1 MEYNTELYHHGI
13 LGMKWGIRRYQN
25 KDGSLTVAGRKRLN
39 KINAQQAELTK
50 KFQKKQNKIN
60 KKYRISFGK
69 DNPNYINNLNN
80 SHTAFMNKDL
90 KKKKRIS
97 DLSDEELVART
108 SRLNLE
114 RQYVSALAAEKEW
127 AKSKNKKEKKFTSE
141 LKENVK
147 NKAAKDLS
155 TSIVEAGTRYINN
168 KFNSKKPTELE
179 MLKRAYE
186 IKNYTKKIKDLDNPT
201 SGKGKKSSIDMDT
214 LKDMINDILDERN
227 M

>member
-60 KKYRISFGK
+60 KKYKISFGT
-69 DNPNYINNLNN
+69 DNPNSIKDLNN
-80 SHTAFMNKDL
+80 SPTSFTNKDL
-90 KKKKRIS
+90 KKKKRVS
-97 DLSDEELVART
+97 DLSDEELMART

-127 AKSKNKKEKKFTSE
+127 AKSKNKKKQGFMGE
-141 LKENVK
+141 LKENIK
-147 NKAAKDLS
+147 SKAVKDLS
-155 TSIVEAGTRYINN
+155 ASIVDAGTKYINN
-168 KFNSKKPTELE
+168 KFNPQTVSEYEKLKKEFD
-179 MLKRAYE
+179 
-186 IKNYTKKIKDLDNPT
+186 IKNYKRKIKELDNPT
-201 SGKGKKSSIDMDT
+201 SGKGKNNNVDMDA
-214 LKDMINDILDERN
+214 LKNMINDILDERD